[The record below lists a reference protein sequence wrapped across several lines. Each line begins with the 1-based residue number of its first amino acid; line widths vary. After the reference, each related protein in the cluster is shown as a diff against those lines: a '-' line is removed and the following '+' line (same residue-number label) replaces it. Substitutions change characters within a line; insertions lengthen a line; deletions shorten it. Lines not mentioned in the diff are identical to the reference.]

1 MTPWQAILLV
11 AVLSTLALAGA
22 LWLRSR
28 LDRAHA
34 GLPKGQVVYADTEQ
48 WRASPPLHAP
58 RLALRGKPDYVVK
71 VGNDLI
77 PIEVKPGR
85 RSLEPYE
92 ADIMQL
98 AAYCLLIEETLGRR
112 PPYGLLRYR
121 EQTFRLPYDAAL
133 RDRLLATLD
142 EMRADLTAR
151 DVPRSHDDPTRCR
164 FCGYAAQCNECLA
177 GQYEQN

>member
-11 AVLSTLALAGA
+11 AAISLVTLAGV

-28 LDRAHA
+28 VDRASA
-34 GLPKGQVVYADTEQ
+34 GLPSGQVVYADTEQ
-48 WRASPPLHAP
+48 WRASPPLYSA
-58 RLALRGKPDYVVK
+58 RLGLRGKPDYVVK
-71 VGNDLI
+71 IGADLI

-98 AAYCLLIEETLGRR
+98 AAYCLLVEETSGRR
-112 PPYGLLRYR
+112 PPYGLLRSR
-121 EQTFRLPYDAAL
+121 EQTFRLPYNAAL
-133 RDRLLATLD
+133 RERLLATLD
-142 EMRADLTAR
+142 NMRADLAAR

-164 FCGYAAQCNECLA
+164 FCGYAAQCNERLSD
-177 GQYEQN
+177 GD